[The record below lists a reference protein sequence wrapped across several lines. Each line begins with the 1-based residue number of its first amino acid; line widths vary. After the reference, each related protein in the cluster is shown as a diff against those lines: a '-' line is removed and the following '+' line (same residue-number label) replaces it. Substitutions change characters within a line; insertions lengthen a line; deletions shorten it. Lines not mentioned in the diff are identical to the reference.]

1 MKQKL
6 YIFGVV
12 TALVV
17 FAGTIFKIN
26 HLAGAGKLL
35 TVGFVTMILLYLPV
49 AFRNNYRAEGTKQNL
64 PLYIVSWIT
73 CFVVFTAMLFKIM
86 HWPLAGIMMTIA
98 LPFPYVVFLPVFLI
112 ITGRNKNFSLYNT
125 VFVLMLLMLNSVFA
139 GLLSLNVTRNRVN
152 DSFNLSGNYAGV
164 ELVLDRLSA
173 KVPDNPVVKDINKVL
188 VTVDT
193 YMDLIMKKEN
203 ISTEQWKKNPETILK
218 PDVKGIAAKALL
230 DSGDIP
236 EGAELLKDL
245 KKLISSMEVTPGYS
259 ELAKEAPQIF
269 DIVSPSGNEADWYS
283 WKFKDNSLSWVLIYL
298 DGLETNLNM
307 IKATAVGH
315 SDSTPHGAF

>member
-12 TALVV
+12 TALVI

-35 TVGFVTMILLYLPV
+35 TVGFVTMVLLYLPL
-49 AFRNNYRAEGTKQNL
+49 AFRNNYKAEGTKQNL
-64 PLYIVSWIT
+64 PLYIVSWMT

-86 HWPLAGIMMTIA
+86 HWPFGGIMMTIA
-98 LPFPYVVFLPVFLI
+98 LPFPYVVFLPIFLI

-139 GLLSLNVTRNRVN
+139 GLLALNVTRNRVN
-152 DSFNLSGNYAGV
+152 DSFNLAGNYAGV
-164 ELVLDRLSA
+164 EVVLDKLSG
-173 KVPDNPVVKDINKVL
+173 KVPDSPVVKEINKVL
-188 VTVDT
+188 GTVDT
-193 YMDLIMKKEN
+193 YQDLIMKQEN
-203 ISTEQWKKNPETILK
+203 ITPGQWKKNPETILK

-236 EGAELLKDL
+236 EGTRLLNGL
-245 KKLISSMEVTPGYS
+245 KILIRTMEITPGYA

-269 DIVSPSGNEADWYS
+269 DIVSPNGNEADWYS
-283 WKFKDNSLSWVLIYL
+283 WKFKDNNLSWVLIYL
-298 DGLETNLNM
+298 DGLETNLKM
-307 IKATAVGH
+307 IKATIK
-315 SDSTPHGAF
+315 